1 MSIVKLNEVLVAADK
16 GKYGVG
22 AFNTLNIEM
31 TKGII
36 QAAEE
41 EKSPVIIQIA
51 ELLFP
56 FMPDW
61 EAVTVATLCMARK
74 AKVPVVVHLDHGMT
88 FDNIVKAMHMGFSGV
103 MIDGSH
109 LSFDENVKQTQEI
122 VKIAHVLGIPV
133 EAELGTVPGEEGV
146 YSAQVTIMTDVD
158 LAAKYIELTRC
169 DALAVCI
176 GNAHGNYIKTPKLD
190 LTRLEDI
197 KRVSSNVP
205 LVLHGGSGLT
215 DDDFR
220 KCIKLGISKVNI
232 FTDLCN
238 SSLGKLNALML
249 RSSVMQCQPS
259 IPSDEKLKATNGS
272 EVKPKEVSYPQVM
285 SETIEAVKSEAIKK
299 IRLFGSSNKA

>member
-1 MSIVKLNEVLVAADK
+1 MGTVLDLPGKVEKCMSIINLKEVLVSADK

-22 AFNTLNIEM
+22 AFNTLNLEM

-41 EKSPVIIQIA
+41 EKSPIIIQIA

-61 EAVTVATLCMARK
+61 EALTVATLKMARE
-74 AKVPVVVHLDHGMT
+74 AKVPVAVHLDHGMT
-88 FDNIVKAMHMGFSGV
+88 FKNIVKAMYLGFSGV

-109 LSFDENVKQTQEI
+109 LSFDENVQQTKEI
-122 VKIAHVLGIPV
+122 VKIARELGIPV

-146 YSAQVTIMTDVD
+146 YSSQVTIMTDVK
-158 LAAKYIELTRC
+158 LVEKFVELTDV

-176 GNAHGNYIKTPKLD
+176 GNAHGNYIKTPCLD
-190 LTRLEDI
+190 ITRLQDI
-197 KRVSSNVP
+197 NKVTAVP

-220 KCIKLGISKVNI
+220 NCVRFGINKVNI
-232 FTDLCN
+232 FTDLCVASVN
-238 SSLGKLNALML
+238 MLDTAFAGKQAPYTQVVLG
-249 RSSVMQCQPS
+249 
-259 IPSDEKLKATNGS
+259 
-272 EVKPKEVSYPQVM
+272 
-285 SETIEAVKSEAIKK
+285 TIDAVRQEAIKK
-299 IRLFGSSNKA
+299 MRLFGSSNKA

>member
-1 MSIVKLNEVLVAADK
+1 MSLFNLKEVLVTADK

-31 TKGII
+31 SKGII

-51 ELLFP
+51 ELLFT

-61 EAVTVATLCMARK
+61 EAVTAATLNMANR
-74 AKVPVVVHLDHGMT
+74 ANVPVVVHLDHGMT
-88 FDNIVKAMHMGFSGV
+88 FDNIVKSMKLGMSGV

-109 LSFDENVKQTQEI
+109 LSFEENVKQTKEI
-122 VKIAHVLGIPV
+122 VKIAHALGIPV
-133 EAELGTVPGEEGV
+133 EAELGTVPGEEGI
-146 YSAQVTIMTDVD
+146 YSTQVTVMTDVK
-158 LAAKYIELTRC
+158 LVEKFVELTDV

-190 LTRLEDI
+190 FTRLQDI
-197 KRVSSNVP
+197 KNITSVP

-220 KCIKLGISKVNI
+220 KCVALGISKVNI

-238 SSLGKLNALML
+238 SSLRMLNELFL
-249 RSSVMQCQPS
+249 RSLGMQCLPNS
-259 IPSDEKLKATNGS
+259 SSDEKLKSLAGS
-272 EVKPKEVSYPQVM
+272 DIKIKEVSYPQVM
-285 SETIEAVKSEAIKK
+285 SETIEGVKQEAIKK
-299 IRLFGSSNKA
+299 MRLFGSSNKA

>member
-1 MSIVKLNEVLVAADK
+1 MSIVNLKEVLVAADK

-51 ELLFP
+51 ELLFA

-61 EAVTVATLCMARK
+61 EAVTVATLNMASK

-88 FDNIVKAMHMGFSGV
+88 FDNIVKSMHLGMSGV

-109 LSFDENVKQTQEI
+109 LSFEENVKQTKEI
-122 VKIAHVLGIPV
+122 VKIAHALGIPV

-146 YSAQVTIMTDVD
+146 YSSQVSIMTDVK
-158 LAAKYIELTRC
+158 LVEKFVGLTNV

-176 GNAHGNYIKTPKLD
+176 GNAHGNYIKTPQLD
-190 LTRLEDI
+190 FTRLQDI
-197 KRVSSNVP
+197 KKITNVP

-220 KCIKLGISKVNI
+220 KCVQLGISKVNI

-238 SSLGKLNALML
+238 SSLVKLNTLML
-249 RSSVMQCQPS
+249 RGLVMQCSTNLPS
-259 IPSDEKLKATNGS
+259 CEKLKSFS
-272 EVKPKEVSYPQVM
+272 ECDLKVKEVAYPQIM
-285 SETIEAVKSEAIKK
+285 SETIEGVKLEAIKK
-299 IRLFGSSNKA
+299 MRLFGSSNKA

>member
-1 MSIVKLNEVLVAADK
+1 MPIVNLKEVLVAADK

-36 QAAEE
+36 RAAEE

-51 ELLFP
+51 ELLFT

-61 EAVTVATLCMARK
+61 EAVTVATLNMASK
-74 AKVPVVVHLDHGMT
+74 AKVPVVVHLDHGMS
-88 FDNIVKAMHMGFSGV
+88 FDNIVKAMNLGLSGV
-103 MIDGSH
+103 MIDSSH
-109 LSFDENVKQTQEI
+109 LSFEENVKTTKEI
-122 VKIAHVLGIPV
+122 VKIAHALGIPV

-146 YSAQVTIMTDVD
+146 YSAQITIMTDVEMVQ
-158 LAAKYIELTRC
+158 KFVKLTNV

-176 GNAHGNYIKTPKLD
+176 GNAHGNYIQTPQLD
-190 LTRLEDI
+190 FTRLRDI
-197 KRVSSNVP
+197 KKITNVP

-220 KCIKLGISKVNI
+220 QCVALGISKVNI

-238 SSLGKLNALML
+238 STLGKINALM
-249 RSSVMQCQPS
+249 S
-259 IPSDEKLKATNGS
+259 
-272 EVKPKEVSYPQVM
+272 KEVSYPQM
-285 SETIEAVKSEAIKK
+285 ISETIEGVKEEAIKK
-299 IRLFGSSNKA
+299 MRLFGSSNKA